1 MKNLFYVYF
10 ILIFYFV
17 PVLGQQ
23 LDGEKME
30 WSEKNEILQN
40 YFKKKSFITKDKNQI
55 FIYNDDTESKYII
68 DVYDQNL
75 NKSASQKFN
84 FKYNGEKIQLSITY
98 LVEDS
103 LHLLGIYTEKKSQ
116 RRVLVGSTLNIKGLQ
131 KNIEVKKIM
140 SLGISISHK
149 YIKYYQH
156 AISPD
161 GSKFAI
167 LLAGY
172 KDKVEKKKMKVQYK
186 MFIFDDHLNLLWE
199 KECYDAEINR
209 IGISDIATPA
219 AIIYE
224 QLFLVDNVGNLYVKG
239 STTKNGEQAISI
251 ITGSKEP
258 VKKISFNLEKVA
270 MQSNGDNSKE
280 TTYPYVEMYFS
291 KDNKEIFIAYFGVN
305 IEKKITDNIYI
316 HKINI
321 ETSKVDCIKQKLN
334 LVEKEQFLL
343 VGDVKKRSIVKN
355 KDICPFSFY
364 IKDLIFK
371 DNGEL
376 IILSEQVCYD
386 TYIPDNG
393 GSPYYTPYLG
403 DILVINLD
411 KKGNLLWNH
420 SLDKIQVPKRV
431 KGTTRTYVNMPL
443 WKQIRPI
450 FTSFKSVLIKDKIF
464 IFYNEHP
471 DNEENQFEKHF
482 KGGRGTVT
490 CTMIDDEGK
499 KHTNLFYKKEN
510 EICLIPK
517 FCKLLNENTL
527 NFCWGNSDS
536 DDFMLSKIKF

>member
-431 KGTTRTYVNMPL
+431 KGTTRTYANMPL

>member
-431 KGTTRTYVNMPL
+431 KGTTRTYANMPL

-482 KGGRGTVT
+482 KGGRGIVT

>member
-17 PVLGQQ
+17 PVLGKQ

-431 KGTTRTYVNMPL
+431 KGTTRTYANMPL